1 MAINARS
8 YSTLQYEV
16 GAVANSATTL
26 VPGTACKITKLPV
39 SPVVTYP
46 DNFYN
51 VAAATAGDQVHG
63 VVSLSGNITDS
74 TNGRLVLL
82 NAAMFPALLGENLVK
97 GDKIKPGTGGKWFKA
112 SMGDK
117 AYGELM
123 EAGSTDD
130 KVWVRSIEVTV

>member
-1 MAINARS
+1 MAINTRV
-8 YSTLQYEV
+8 YQTLQYEV

-26 VPGTACKITKLPV
+26 VPGTALKISKLPI

-51 VAAATAGDQVHG
+51 VAAATAGEQVHG
-63 VVSLSGNITDS
+63 VVALSGNITDS
-74 TNGRLVLL
+74 TNGRMVML
-82 NAAMFPALLGENLVK
+82 NAAFFPALLGENMVK
-97 GDKIKPGTGGKWFKA
+97 GDKIKPGANGKWFKA
-112 SMGDK
+112 GMGDK

-130 KVWVRSIEVTV
+130 KVWVRSNEVVV